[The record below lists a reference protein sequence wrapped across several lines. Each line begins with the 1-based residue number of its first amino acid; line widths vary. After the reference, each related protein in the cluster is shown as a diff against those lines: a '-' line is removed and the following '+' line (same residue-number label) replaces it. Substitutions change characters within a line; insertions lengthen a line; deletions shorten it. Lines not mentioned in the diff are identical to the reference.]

1 MKLMMNYLSVFDH
14 SGGLVYIG
22 LNVMSKMVS
31 KCQWQLVVN
40 RCYIMNVEL
49 VPWCNCYHYSTTSF
63 NKGQSQVLYSFC
75 LCHAVSWRLALI
87 SMKKAPVNTFIGQP
101 FHQNNSSHQSI
112 SRSVFLNKLELC
124 LFSPQERSDI
134 TKKNFNTKSY
144 RSDRMYYPLVL
155 LICPL
160 ANHKPSFQLFRGSNP
175 YPVGIYLLK
184 VNTGST
190 RTM

>member
-1 MKLMMNYLSVFDH
+1 MLSWCHGVIVITTAQLH
-14 SGGLVYIG
+14 LTKVKVRYCTASVCATQWVGGL
-22 LNVMSKMVS
+22 
-31 KCQWQLVVN
+31 
-40 RCYIMNVEL
+40 
-49 VPWCNCYHYSTTSF
+49 
-63 NKGQSQVLYSFC
+63 
-75 LCHAVSWRLALI
+75 
-87 SMKKAPVNTFIGQP
+87 KKAPVNTFIGQP

-190 RTM
+190 RTMWDVYSKLTIQTPGTNASHSCSFSIAKCSLHHQNLQ